1 MGLGFCGS
9 VGAVGSVRGGDGETE
24 SRGALFEFLG
34 ILFIYRLV
42 LLVLGYRSWFE
53 KEKEKEKGDQIRRER
68 RKKRTSMY
76 FAGPDPF
83 VVVVVEVGIVVPNRF
98 VRSVSLEG
106 S

>member
-1 MGLGFCGS
+1 
-9 VGAVGSVRGGDGETE
+9 
-24 SRGALFEFLG
+24 
-34 ILFIYRLV
+34 
-42 LLVLGYRSWFE
+42 
-53 KEKEKEKGDQIRRER
+53 
-68 RKKRTSMY
+68 MY